1 MTKRTATQGVLTNPR
16 SAAVVLTAAAMLA
29 GCGDQS
35 ADVRSVNDAA
45 RDLAKVNSAAPAG
58 YETVTASLGRVEV
71 SRDSATAAIAGLK
84 SQSLQGTGSAEMR
97 AALNAERATVPI
109 LDEAE
114 RLSRRY
120 SELSTNSRS
129 LAAFDPSE
137 DLRRITQQA
146 AGLADE
152 AESVR
157 EERGRLAARI
167 GDLESQVSELDASS
181 SKLRNRAAEMKLA
194 SASATATVA
203 ARQATEIRGLTR
215 EADGLDKQ
223 ANRIKGE
230 IETMRPAL
238 AELDA
243 EVAKLVEQRRL
254 AIESGEEL
262 EALRAE
268 WAEQAVRAKAEA
280 ATIAGRIAELVD
292 AVAETRSGTVIPM
305 HEQAASALERAS
317 SSADQASRSD
327 QTTGRLTKAA
337 AQRRLGDAHHLR
349 AQGHGRFA
357 ALLEALAGTVPAL
370 PQADTYRGLAEGE
383 RSAEASERDLAIEA
397 YEQAASAIR
406 GSGIRGSENDM
417 LESAAAELDALIAGL
432 SGRGRTESP
441 DSEASPG
448 SAEDEQP

>member
-1 MTKRTATQGVLTNPR
+1 MTKRTATHGVLTTPR
-16 SAAVVLTAAAMLA
+16 SAAVLLIAAAMLA

-35 ADVRSVNDAA
+35 ADVRAVNDAA
-45 RDLAKVNSAAPAG
+45 RDLSEVNSAAPAG
-58 YETVTASLGRVEV
+58 YETVTTSLGRVEV
-71 SRDSATAAIAGLK
+71 SRDSATAAIAGLM
-84 SQSLQGTGSAEMR
+84 SQSLQGTGSSEMR
-97 AALNAERATVPI
+97 SALDAERATVPM

-120 SELSTNSRS
+120 SELATTSRS

-137 DLRRITQQA
+137 DLRRITSEA

-152 AESVR
+152 TDSVR
-157 EERGRLAARI
+157 EARGELAARI
-167 GDLESQVSELDASS
+167 GELESRVSDLDSASS
-181 SKLRNRAAEMKLA
+181 SLRNRAAEMKLE

-203 ARQATEIRGLTR
+203 ARQATEIRKLTR

-243 EVAKLVEQRRL
+243 EIAKLVEQRRL
-254 AIESGEEL
+254 ALESGETL

-280 ATIAGRIAELVD
+280 ATIAGRIGELVN
-292 AVAETRSGTVIPM
+292 AVAETRSGEVIPL
-305 HEQAASALERAS
+305 HEAAAAALERAS
-317 SSADQASRSD
+317 GSADQAARSD

-357 ALLEALAGTVPAL
+357 SLLEALAGTVPTL

-383 RSAEASERDLAIEA
+383 RAAESSERRRAIEA
-397 YEQAASAIR
+397 YEEAASAIR

-417 LESAAAELDALIAGL
+417 LETAAAELDALIAGL
-432 SGRGRTESP
+432 SGRG
-441 DSEASPG
+441 EAENPG
-448 SAEDEQP
+448 SDTDQQP